1 MPRFKAPLP
10 HKTELPCLPSYKII
24 KKIGGGA
31 YSDVYSAID
40 KRTDE
45 KVALKHIKRVFT
57 VPGDEGDNFSPVQP
71 ESVECPEMARRIWR
85 ELVIL
90 TETNHPH
97 VAKAADL
104 LLPNDLRD
112 FDELWI
118 VMPLAARSLD
128 VMKPGGGLTLTLVRR
143 YMYQLVSSYR

>member
-1 MPRFKAPLP
+1 M
-10 HKTELPCLPSYKII
+10 
-24 KKIGGGA
+24 
-31 YSDVYSAID
+31 
-40 KRTDE
+40 
-45 KVALKHIKRVFT
+45 VALKHITRVFT
-57 VPGDEGDNFSPVQP
+57 VPGDEGDNFSPVEP
-71 ESVECPEMARRIWR
+71 ESVECPAMARRIWR

-97 VAKAADL
+97 VAKATDL

-128 VMKPGGGLTLTLVRR
+128 NMKPGGVRTKPAVAKEEAPMTLELVRR
-143 YMYQLVSSYR
+143 YMYQLVSSSR